1 MSSSV
6 KDQFIDHMKLN
17 ELAENT
23 KRSYL
28 RSVKGLAEH
37 YNCSPDLLTKYQVT
51 LYFRHLILNKKLS
64 LESCNNYLTGIT
76 YFYKNICQWEDI
88 ERFGVSTRRRKR
100 KLPEVLSIEETQ
112 RLFSVIT
119 NLKHKVLLKT
129 AYSAGL
135 RVSEVISLKP
145 DQIESDP
152 SRMLIRVKQGKGRKD
167 RYTLLSKSLL
177 KELRAYWRQYQPE
190 GWLFPGRKKGEH
202 LTYAAARKIFVT
214 NKKKPA

>member
-1 MSSSV
+1 MSSTV
-6 KDQFIDHMKLN
+6 KDQFIEHMNLN

-23 KRSYL
+23 KRGYL
-28 RSVKGLAEH
+28 SSVKKLADH
-37 YNCSPDLLTKYQVT
+37 YNCSPDLLTKYQVE
-51 LYFRHLILNKKLS
+51 LYFKHLILDKKVS
-64 LESCNNYLTGIT
+64 LETCNNYLTGIT
-76 YFYKNICQWEDI
+76 SFYKNVCHWENID
-88 ERFGVSTRRRKR
+88 RFGVSTRRQKR
-100 KLPEVLSIEETQ
+100 KLPVVLSIEETE

-119 NLKHKVLLKT
+119 NLKHRVLLKT

-145 DQIESDP
+145 NQIESDP
-152 SRMLIRVKQGKGRKD
+152 SRMLIRVNQGKGRKD

-177 KELRAYWRQYQPE
+177 AELRIYWRQYQPE

-202 LTYAAARKIFVT
+202 LTYAAARKVFVV